1 MNCSLC
7 NESII
12 LSDVTLNSINTA
24 HMVNNK
30 YYCVACSD
38 IQLFADDMVSDKNL
52 KDPKKENLKDS
63 KKENLKDTKKSE
75 VINKCTITFRC
86 PKCKICYNGDACP
99 DCKMPSP
106 LSRGRK

>member
-1 MNCSLC
+1 MNCNLC
-7 NESII
+7 NESIV
-12 LSDVTLNSINTA
+12 LSDVTLNSVNTA

-38 IQLFADDMVSDKNL
+38 IQLFADDMVSDI
-52 KDPKKENLKDS
+52 
-63 KKENLKDTKKSE
+63 KKENLKDTKHTKKPE

-86 PKCKICYNGDACP
+86 PKCKIECSGNECRQ
-99 DCKMPSP
+99 CKTPSP